1 MLLSRMTPRY
11 ERGQRPPEVEAV
23 ACHTLRCVPQHHVH
37 RALFLPLLLLLGVL
51 SFRNQPLSPSPT
63 MGKIDFNGH
72 KDSELDEAGLPD
84 GGLPAV
90 TWAPDGTEQYLSI
103 FGEAVGT
110 KQCPSRA
117 MGLIPQASSRE
128 HARHTRLSLSSHNP
142 C

>member
-1 MLLSRMTPRY
+1 MGEIDL
-11 ERGQRPPEVEAV
+11 RGQDD
-23 ACHTLRCVPQHHVH
+23 T
-37 RALFLPLLLLLGVL
+37 
-51 SFRNQPLSPSPT
+51 
-63 MGKIDFNGH
+63 
-72 KDSELDEAGLPD
+72 ELDEASLLD

-90 TWAPDGTEQYLSI
+90 TWAPDGTEQYPSI
-103 FGEAVGT
+103 LGEAVGT